1 MISLTDS
8 LAALS
13 GRERRLVGLLIGLA
27 LPLAAVFLLIL
38 PLIEA
43 RQAASQRMAEARD
56 LHLWVATQARLYPP
70 SERAETPAGARP
82 DASMA
87 GLEQSLVA
95 AGLREAV
102 AALSNQGAD
111 RVALR
116 FERVGFDGFIS
127 WFAALDE
134 TTGYRPESFTIE
146 AAGTPGHV
154 AAALVLEP
162 AQ

>member
-1 MISLTDS
+1 MIPLTDS

-13 GRERRLVGLLIGLA
+13 GRERRLVGLLVGLA

-38 PLIEA
+38 PLVEA
-43 RQAASQRMAEARD
+43 RQAAMQRLAEARD

-70 SERAETPAGARP
+70 ARGSETPASARP

-102 AALSNQGAD
+102 TALSNQGAD

-116 FERVGFDGFIS
+116 FERVSFDGFMR
-127 WFAALDE
+127 WFAALE
-134 TTGYRPESFTIE
+134 ATAGYRPENFTIE
-146 AAGTPGHV
+146 DAGTPGHV
-154 AAALVLEP
+154 AVALVLEP